1 MSLRPI
7 FGLVLLATAGV
18 FLAACEWGYDV
29 KTGTDPTR
37 YYLDSRPPCEPIEGS
52 DVDPCEPGVEI
63 VTTPFGSPGSGWIHD
78 YDSPTTVRDILE
90 GTSLA
95 TISHA
100 VARGTFIA
108 NTARCESGVP
118 YRVPSYIQPGYFQN
132 SITIQCYVDV
142 RVNAYVLGGGPP
154 SLTVL
159 VSFLHYW
166 DGYYASIA
174 EDEDITEA
182 EVVETLQAANLLT
195 LERNPGIYGREAVLF
210 LGTPHNHSTEVWE
223 LFALW
228 DVQRQEDDSV
238 IAVHPDRD
246 EWRELR
252 PDAYQT
258 HRSKLELSLSNL
270 GQEVETADNA
280 RRRGYGKRIA
290 PDDIESKAPGVT
302 LPLLETDINQLD
314 DFLTDTGAYNHED
327 GPPGQPPPPCGLSVA
342 NQFDNAMLIRDC
354 EALLASKDTLRGR
367 GALNWATDTAIT
379 AWDGIT
385 VAGTPQRVTKLKLA
399 NKSLTGTIPER
410 LADLDGL
417 TEIKLSGNT
426 LTGCIPVALESV
438 PTSDLGTLGLQ
449 DCATPTPPP
458 PG

>member
-1 MSLRPI
+1 M
-7 FGLVLLATAGV
+7 FLLATAGV

-29 KTGTDPTR
+29 KTGTDPTQ
-37 YYLDSRPPCEPIEGS
+37 YYIDSMPPCEPIEGS
-52 DVDPCEPGVEI
+52 DVDPCEPNVEI
-63 VTTPFGSPGSGWIHD
+63 ETAPLRPPSAGWIYL
-78 YDSPTTVRDILE
+78 YDSPRTVRNVLE
-90 GTSLA
+90 GDSLA

-100 VARGTFIA
+100 VVRGTFIP
-108 NTARCESGVP
+108 NTARCDSGVP

-132 SITIQCYVDV
+132 SITIQCYADV

-154 SLTVL
+154 SMTVL

-174 EDEDITEA
+174 EDEGITEA
-182 EVVETLQAANLLT
+182 EVVETIRSAHLFT
-195 LERNPGIYGREAVLF
+195 LEHDPGIYGREAVLF

-258 HRSKLELSLSNL
+258 HRSKLELSLSDL
-270 GQEVETADNA
+270 TQKVRTADDA
-280 RRRGYGKRIA
+280 RRRENSKRIA

-302 LPLLETDINQLD
+302 LPLLVFDLNQLD

-327 GPPGQPPPPCGLSVA
+327 GAPAQPPPPCGLSVT
-342 NQFDNAMLIRDC
+342 NQFDNPMLIRDC
-354 EALLASKDTLRGR
+354 EALLASKDTLRGT
-367 GALNWATDTAIT
+367 GTLNWATSTAIT

-385 VAGTPQRVTKLKLA
+385 VAGTPQCVTKLKLA
-399 NKSLTGTIPER
+399 DKSLTGTIPER

-417 TEIKLSGNT
+417 TEIKLAGNT
-426 LTGCIPVALESV
+426 LTGCIPVALEHV
-438 PTSDLGTLGLQ
+438 PTSDLGTLGPQ
-449 DCATPTPPP
+449 DCATLTPPP